1 MGINRYILDEK
12 TGDQKGLFL
21 RFCDTT
27 TSCNLFGF
35 ICVFSLTAGRLL
47 VVKLPI
53 VVALEEVGL
62 LRVGPRD
69 GGVDVVGQTLIK
81 RLVIVINVC

>member
-1 MGINRYILDEK
+1 M
-12 TGDQKGLFL
+12 
-21 RFCDTT
+21 
-27 TSCNLFGF
+27 GF
-35 ICVFSLTAGRLL
+35 ICSVLLTAGRIL
-47 VVKLPI
+47 VVELPI

-81 RLVIVINVC
+81 RLVMVIVRWRMKLTGVRYVS